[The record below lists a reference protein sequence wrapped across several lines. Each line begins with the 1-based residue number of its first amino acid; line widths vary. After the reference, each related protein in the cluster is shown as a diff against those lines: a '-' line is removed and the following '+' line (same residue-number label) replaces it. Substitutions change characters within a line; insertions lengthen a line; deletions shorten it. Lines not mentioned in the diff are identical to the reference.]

1 MVLTQPT
8 YSENRSAVIV
18 ALGGLLAYWGLF
30 YLDHET
36 QSIADLFKIGNLIAL
51 AFYFIPAFF
60 ITFFLFVKIRQKK
73 SQTTSMFLA
82 FTIGIPVSFAL
93 VIGFFLAIH

>member
-8 YSENRSAVIV
+8 YSENKAALVV
-18 ALGGLLAYWGLF
+18 ALGVLLACWGLF

-36 QSIADLFKIGNLIAL
+36 RSFADLFKIGNLIAL

-60 ITFFLFVKIRQKK
+60 ITFFLFVKFRQKK
-73 SQTTSMFLA
+73 SQETSMLLA
-82 FTIGIPVSFAL
+82 FAIGIPVSFAL
-93 VIGFFLAIH
+93 VIGFF